1 MSTQVI
7 AEHLAARN
15 RATVRRRSGLQ
26 QWLAGWAAFGIT
38 LSGATQ
44 LRIAG
49 QPIGPSELILV
60 GWLLFVLFLRL
71 RGMPVASSRV
81 PLALGVYWLVVLTI
95 LGFGALVATQ
105 TGQLD
110 ANAAMHDS
118 IAYVYLALLTS
129 AISLRIL
136 DEGEYR
142 FHWYFAQTTFFF
154 HVLAATL
161 LYALAMKI
169 DQIGPVGFWFG
180 PRLRGWSENPNQLGL
195 AMAAMP
201 FLGWWLLRRTSS
213 RFGKIVWASGIALC
227 MVVGIASQSDGLR
240 AAWVASFGAVGSLLV
255 FRVTVRGRFR
265 WLQIVLFIVPAL
277 MAAFVALLHADDVI
291 DFAYDVADRVYAE
304 GDQGEKRF
312 ELWNSGIQAIAA
324 SPVVGFG
331 PGHFSGYF
339 GPFEHMEAHNSFIDW
354 GASTGLAGLLI
365 YLGLLAWVLGRALQS
380 GETEL
385 VGMLVAVV
393 MTSVFSYLLRQP
405 DFWTAV
411 VLVLVLSESVIAI
424 RERQAGRFLPEA
436 HRHGPRL
443 TLRPAPPLQQSGW
456 R

>member
-1 MSTQVI
+1 MSQVI
-7 AEHLAARN
+7 AERLAQTDAL
-15 RATVRRRSGLQ
+15 ATRRRTGLQ
-26 QWLAGWAAFGIT
+26 RSLACWAALGIT

-71 RGMPVASSRV
+71 RGVPVARSRV
-81 PLALGVYWLVVLTI
+81 PVVLGVYWLAVMTL
-95 LGFGALVATQ
+95 LGFGTLVAMQ

-110 ANAAMHDS
+110 GNAAMHDS
-118 IAYVYLALLTS
+118 IAFVYMALLTS

-240 AAWVASFGAVGSLLV
+240 AAWVASFGAVGMLL
-255 FRVTVRGRFR
+255 FYRVTLRGRSR
-265 WLQIVLFIVPAL
+265 WMHISYVIIPAVIVIMGVFSGDAILDKL
-277 MAAFVALLHADDVI
+277 
-291 DFAYDVADRVYAE
+291 YDVADHVYAE
-304 GDQGEKRF
+304 GNQGETRIVA
-312 ELWNSGIQAIAA
+312 WSNGIQAIAA
-324 SPVVGFG
+324 SPLVGFG

-354 GASTGLAGLLI
+354 GASTGLAGLLV
-365 YLGLLAWVLGRALQS
+365 YLGLLAWVLARALRS

-405 DFWTAV
+405 DFWTGV

-424 RERQAGRFLPEA
+424 RERQAGRFVPVAL
-436 HRHGPRL
+436 RHGPRL
-443 TLRPAPPLQQSGW
+443 SLRPAPPLQQSGL

>member
-1 MSTQVI
+1 MSQVI
-7 AEHLAARN
+7 AERLAQTDAL
-15 RATVRRRSGLQ
+15 ATRRRTGLQ
-26 QWLAGWAAFGIT
+26 RSLACWAALGIT

-71 RGMPVASSRV
+71 RGVPVARSRV
-81 PLALGVYWLVVLTI
+81 PVVLGVYWLAVMTL
-95 LGFGALVATQ
+95 LGFGTLVAMQ

-110 ANAAMHDS
+110 GNAAMHDS
-118 IAYVYLALLTS
+118 IAFVYMALLTS

-240 AAWVASFGAVGSLLV
+240 AAWVASFGAVGMLL
-255 FRVTVRGRFR
+255 FYRVTLRGRSR
-265 WLQIVLFIVPAL
+265 WMHISYVIIPAVIVIMGVFSGDAILDKL
-277 MAAFVALLHADDVI
+277 
-291 DFAYDVADRVYAE
+291 YDVADHVYAA
-304 GDQGEKRF
+304 GNQGETRIVA
-312 ELWNSGIQAIAA
+312 WSNGIQAIAA
-324 SPVVGFG
+324 SPLVGFG

-354 GASTGLAGLLI
+354 GASTGLAGLLV
-365 YLGLLAWVLGRALQS
+365 YLGLLAWVLARALRS

-405 DFWTAV
+405 DFWTGV

-424 RERQAGRFLPEA
+424 RERQAGRFVPVAL
-436 HRHGPRL
+436 RHGPRL
-443 TLRPAPPLQQSGW
+443 SLRPAPPLQQSGL

>member
-1 MSTQVI
+1 MSQVI
-7 AEHLAARN
+7 AERLAQTDAL
-15 RATVRRRSGLQ
+15 ATRRRTGLQ
-26 QWLAGWAAFGIT
+26 RSLACWAALGIT

-71 RGMPVASSRV
+71 RGVPVARSRV
-81 PLALGVYWLVVLTI
+81 PVVLGVYWLAVMTL
-95 LGFGALVATQ
+95 LGFGTLVAMQ

-110 ANAAMHDS
+110 GNAAMHDS
-118 IAYVYLALLTS
+118 IAFVYMALLTS

-240 AAWVASFGAVGSLLV
+240 AAWVASFGAVGMLL
-255 FRVTVRGRFR
+255 FYRVTLRGRSR
-265 WLQIVLFIVPAL
+265 WMHISYVIIPAVIVIMGVFSGDAILDKL
-277 MAAFVALLHADDVI
+277 
-291 DFAYDVADRVYAE
+291 YDVADHVYAE
-304 GDQGEKRF
+304 GNQGETRIVA
-312 ELWNSGIQAIAA
+312 WSNGIQAIAA
-324 SPVVGFG
+324 SPLVGFG

-354 GASTGLAGLLI
+354 GASTGLAGLLV
-365 YLGLLAWVLGRALQS
+365 YLGLLAWVLARALRS

-405 DFWTAV
+405 DFWTGV
-411 VLVLVLSESVIAI
+411 VLALVLSESVIAI
-424 RERQAGRFLPEA
+424 RERQAGRFVPVAL
-436 HRHGPRL
+436 RHGPRL
-443 TLRPAPPLQQSGW
+443 SLRPAPPLQQSGL